1 MSDDNN
7 KIKNSSRRYKDE
19 VAIERQIRI
28 AKDYHMHQGGGDK
41 WKYIEQP
48 HRNHKKHILNCGD
61 PKCYMCANPRKVF
74 KEETMQ
80 ERKHKQDKFY
90 LESNVDIKDEFK

>member
-1 MSDDNN
+1 MSTAED
-7 KIKNSSRRYKDE
+7 KFHHSKRLHKDE
-19 VAIERQIRI
+19 VAIERQVRI
-28 AKDYHMHQGGGDK
+28 AKDYYMHQDRK

-61 PKCYMCANPRKVF
+61 PKCYMCGNPRKWF
-74 KEETMQ
+74 NEESMQ

-90 LESNVDIKDEFK
+90 LDENGLIDQKT

>member
-1 MSDDNN
+1 MSTEEDKFHHSKRLHN
-7 KIKNSSRRYKDE
+7 DE

-28 AKDYHMHQGGGDK
+28 AKDYHMHQKGK

-61 PKCYMCANPRKVF
+61 PKCYMCANPRKIF

-90 LESNVDIKDEFK
+90 KDNGKNIDDV